1 MPRLNPAQLRLF
13 ERHVERAI
21 ETLRAG
27 DRLLRGA
34 VSDVVE
40 RCVTALTQELKHVE
54 AGESTAM
61 RFEVASMPLRLIPY
75 IEDPFVQSL
84 GFNLH
89 CHRTGQSHA
98 QAGRDWEGGS
108 QAVAARNLLFLPQ
121 VYHKLWTEGVLD
133 KTRLVNIANRN
144 LTPKAYLEV
153 ADLVRS
159 RRKEDVDE
167 RLLRM
172 PPGSVQ
178 PGRRG
183 PEQAIEAAK
192 ANGWLDVLKTV
203 EIPAELVVEAGSAI
217 PDAPTELIP
226 LEPPKDVAVDAQEPA
241 HASHAPRAAASGI
254 PPPSAIATAAPAAP
268 AGPATTRN
276 IGSLPRMSGT
286 PSVASN
292 RPAAIPASVGPGA
305 APTAGP
311 RPYGAAADTAQKTLR
326 AGLSGARI
334 APEVADAL
342 ALSPDP
348 NALVERY
355 LTAHR
360 QSGDPDPEIVTKTL
374 FFAHAGP
381 MQKLTSDDKL
391 LLRHF
396 RPVKTQKRGQLFYR
410 LLEVIEELLLEKNH
424 LAALDER
431 GVTEPEA
438 MVAVRKVILD
448 LNRDPNRH
456 LVVPDE
462 WLGEVTRR
470 HLYFGSR
477 TRKEGAAYKWFR
489 KIGPRFFLGAHKTR
503 EEVDEKAARRAAKRA
518 GDGEEEE

>member
-1 MPRLNPAQLRLF
+1 MAPCTCYLYAKPYGSPLPRLNPAQLRLF

-40 RCVTALTQELKHVE
+40 RCVAALQGELQRVE
-54 AGESTAM
+54 AGESTAVA
-61 RFEVASMPLRLIPY
+61 FEIDKIPVRLIPY
-75 IEDPFVQSL
+75 IEDPFAQSL
-84 GFNLH
+84 AFNLH
-89 CHRTGQSHA
+89 CARTTQSHA
-98 QAGRDWEGGS
+98 QAGRDWDGGS
-108 QAVAARNLLFLPQ
+108 QAVAARNLLFLPP
-121 VYHKLWTEGVLD
+121 VYHKLWTDGVLD

-153 ADLVRS
+153 AELVRS
-159 RRKEDVDE
+159 RRKEDVDD
-167 RLLRM
+167 RLMRM
-172 PPGSVQ
+172 PPGSLQ

-183 PEQAIEAAK
+183 PEQALEAAET
-192 ANGWLDVLKTV
+192 NGWAAKMQTV
-203 EIPAELVVEAGSAI
+203 QIPAELVVEAGSAI

-226 LEPPKDVAVDAQEPA
+226 QEPGPSVAANAQEP
-241 HASHAPRAAASGI
+241 P
-254 PPPSAIATAAPAAP
+254 APAPTRASATP
-268 AGPATTRN
+268 AEA
-276 IGSLPRMSGT
+276 
-286 PSVASN
+286 
-292 RPAAIPASVGPGA
+292 
-305 APTAGP
+305 
-311 RPYGAAADTAQKTLR
+311 AQKTLR
-326 AGLSGARI
+326 AGLSGARV

-342 ALSPDP
+342 GLSPDP
-348 NALVERY
+348 QMLVERF

-360 QSGDPDPEIVTKTL
+360 QSGDPEPEIVTKTL

-424 LAALDER
+424 LATLEDR
-431 GVTEPEA
+431 GVDEPEA

-477 TRKEGAAYKWFR
+477 TRKEGAAYKWYR
-489 KIGPRFFLGAHKTR
+489 KVGPRFYLGAHKTR
-503 EEVDEKAARRAAKRA
+503 EEVDERAARRAAKA
-518 GDGEEEE
+518 ADADEEET

>member
-1 MPRLNPAQLRLF
+1 MYGITYGSLLPRLNPAQLRLF
-13 ERHVERAI
+13 ERHVERSI

-34 VSDVVE
+34 VTDVVE
-40 RCVTALTQELKHVE
+40 RCVAALQAELARVE
-54 AGESTAM
+54 AGESTALSFEIANLPM
-61 RFEVASMPLRLIPY
+61 RLVPY
-75 IEDPFVQSL
+75 IEDPFAQSL
-84 GFNLH
+84 AFNLH
-89 CHRTGQSHA
+89 CQRTTQSHA
-98 QAGRDWEGGS
+98 QAGRDWQGGN
-108 QAVAARNLLFLPQ
+108 QAVAARNLLFLPPI
-121 VYHKLWTEGVLD
+121 YHKLWSDGVLD

-144 LTPKAYLEV
+144 LTQKAYLEV
-153 ADLVRS
+153 AELVRS
-159 RRKEDVDE
+159 RRKEDVDD
-167 RLLRM
+167 RLMRM

-183 PEQAIEAAK
+183 PEQAIEAAET
-192 ANGWLDVLKTV
+192 NGWATKLRTV
-203 EIPAELVVEAGSAI
+203 DIPAELVVEAGSAI
-217 PDAPTELIP
+217 PDAPAELIP
-226 LEPPKDVAVDAQEPA
+226 QEP
-241 HASHAPRAAASGI
+241 G
-254 PPPSAIATAAPAAP
+254 PSVSPAAP
-268 AGPATTRN
+268 EPP
-276 IGSLPRMSGT
+276 L
-286 PSVASN
+286 
-292 RPAAIPASVGPGA
+292 PAAARTHANPAE
-305 APTAGP
+305 
-311 RPYGAAADTAQKTLR
+311 TAQKTLR

-348 NALVERY
+348 NILVERY

-360 QSGDPDPEIVTKTL
+360 QSGDPDPADVTKTL

-381 MQKLTSDDKL
+381 MQKLTTDDKL

-424 LAALDER
+424 LADLDER

-438 MVAVRKVILD
+438 MAAVRKVILD

-477 TRKEGAAYKWFR
+477 TRKEGAAYKWYR
-489 KIGPRFFLGAHKTR
+489 KIGPRFYLGAHKTR
-503 EEVDEKAARRAAKRA
+503 EEVDERTARRTAKFG
-518 GDGEEEE
+518 GDDDE

>member
-40 RCVTALTQELKHVE
+40 RCVAALKAELERVE
-54 AGESTAM
+54 AGESTAVS
-61 RFEVASMPLRLIPY
+61 FDIDKLPLRLVPY
-75 IEDPFVQSL
+75 VEDPFAQSL
-84 GFNLH
+84 AFNLH
-89 CHRTGQSHA
+89 CARTGQSHA

-121 VYHKLWTEGVLD
+121 IYHRLWTDGVLD

-153 ADLVRS
+153 AELVRS
-159 RRKEDVDE
+159 RRKEDVDD
-167 RLLRM
+167 RLMRM

-183 PEQAIEAAK
+183 PEQAIEAAR
-192 ANGWLDVLKTV
+192 ANAWTDKLRTV
-203 EIPAELVVEAGSAI
+203 QIAAELVMEAGSAI

-226 LEPPKDVAVDAQEPA
+226 QEPGPTVGPAEQEPA
-241 HASHAPRAAASGI
+241 
-254 PPPSAIATAAPAAP
+254 AAPA
-268 AGPATTRN
+268 
-276 IGSLPRMSGT
+276 
-286 PSVASN
+286 N
-292 RPAAIPASVGPGA
+292 RPQANAAE
-305 APTAGP
+305 TAL
-311 RPYGAAADTAQKTLR
+311 RTLR
-326 AGLSGARI
+326 AGLSGAKV
-334 APEVADAL
+334 APEVAEAM

-348 NALVERY
+348 NVLVERY

-360 QSGDPDPEIVTKTL
+360 QSGDPYPELVTKTL

-381 MQKLTSDDKL
+381 MQKLTADDKL

-438 MVAVRKVILD
+438 MAAVRKVILD

-477 TRKEGAAYKWFR
+477 TRKEGAAYKWYR
-489 KIGPRFFLGAHKTR
+489 RIGAKFYLGAHKTR
-503 EEVDEKAARRAAKRA
+503 DEIDERAARRAARA
-518 GDGEEEE
+518 ADDEDE